1 MRIKYSMLP
10 KLQNLTNREMDFLLY
25 IARYQDLAGNVP
37 GVHNKDV
44 CKHTG
49 MCKQSFYT
57 VMRSLEEKKIIKSV
71 KRSEI
76 DYDILILDNDF
87 SYTGAFQEG
96 YVNLH
101 RQIFHQ
107 KQFKTLKSNE
117 KYLLMEL
124 LKRTHENS
132 SSFQIRTK
140 KLYEV
145 FTKLLGVTERVIR
158 YYLRSLRKFFSIG
171 IKKGKYYITYL
182 HSVFQTKEKKGV
194 EEQEFEY
201 FVKVQCRRRKIKYTE
216 TELGLTAAL
225 LKQYRPEVI
234 RQGGDINYLKQILA
248 RCIQMS
254 GVRLLNGKYIHKL
267 VRSALL
273 DSANVF

>member
-145 FTKLLGVTERVIR
+145 FTKLLGVIRTCHKVLPAFFTEILFNWDKKREVLHNIFTLCISNKR
-158 YYLRSLRKFFSIG
+158 
-171 IKKGKYYITYL
+171 KKG
-182 HSVFQTKEKKGV
+182 S
-194 EEQEFEY
+194 
-201 FVKVQCRRRKIKYTE
+201 RRTGI
-216 TELGLTAAL
+216 
-225 LKQYRPEVI
+225 
-234 RQGGDINYLKQILA
+234 
-248 RCIQMS
+248 
-254 GVRLLNGKYIHKL
+254 
-267 VRSALL
+267 
-273 DSANVF
+273 